1 MTVILENSET
11 TATLKHMQSITPIE
25 EIAEAKKWLDLR
37 KNKRI
42 LVLSLA
48 TQALVFI
55 LWLDQKENSR
65 PQPMG
70 CP

>member
-1 MTVILENSET
+1 MTDILENSER

-25 EIAEAKKWLDLR
+25 KIAEAKKWLDQR

-65 PQPMG
+65 PQRMG